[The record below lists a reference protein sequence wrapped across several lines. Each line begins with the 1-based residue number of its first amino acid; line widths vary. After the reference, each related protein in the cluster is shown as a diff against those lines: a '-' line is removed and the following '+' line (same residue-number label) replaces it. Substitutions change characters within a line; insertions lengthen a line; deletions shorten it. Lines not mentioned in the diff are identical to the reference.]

1 MDMLSRYAKV
11 TVKIGLNVQPG
22 QQVIIQAPV
31 IAMPLVRLVTD
42 EAYKAGASLVIPI
55 LNDEYMQ
62 LSRFKNTQDEKYYDV
77 GANWLEDG
85 IAKAFGDNAA
95 RLVILGNNPSYLKD
109 IDPNIVARVSR
120 SASKA
125 KSNLYGL
132 ITGGASNWSIV
143 AYATP
148 EWAKQVFPELPVD
161 QAVDK
166 LWNAIYDTT
175 RIKESDPVEAWK
187 EHNASLAKRCAY
199 LNEQNFM
206 FLHFKNDI
214 GTDVKIGLANGHI
227 WKGGCKTTKNGIT
240 NNSNMPTEEVF
251 TTPHRSQVNGVVK
264 STKPLYYNGTKIDG
278 ITATFNDGVATVTA
292 TEGETV
298 LRNLLQEDAN
308 ACRIGEIALVPYSSP
323 ISKSGIIFQETLF
336 DENASCHMAFGTSYS
351 QCISHFENETPEDL
365 VERGANK
372 SRIHTDW
379 MIGDNTTDIDGIS
392 HDGDI
397 IPLMRK
403 GEWCQ
408 KL

>member
-166 LWNAIYDTT
+166 LWNAIYQVSRKTP
-175 RIKESDPVEAWK
+175 S
-187 EHNASLAKRCAY
+187 
-199 LNEQNFM
+199 FM
-206 FLHFKNDI
+206 
-214 GTDVKIGLANGHI
+214 
-227 WKGGCKTTKNGIT
+227 
-240 NNSNMPTEEVF
+240 S
-251 TTPHRSQVNGVVK
+251 
-264 STKPLYYNGTKIDG
+264 
-278 ITATFNDGVATVTA
+278 
-292 TEGETV
+292 
-298 LRNLLQEDAN
+298 
-308 ACRIGEIALVPYSSP
+308 EI
-323 ISKSGIIFQETLF
+323 
-336 DENASCHMAFGTSYS
+336 
-351 QCISHFENETPEDL
+351 
-365 VERGANK
+365 
-372 SRIHTDW
+372 
-379 MIGDNTTDIDGIS
+379 
-392 HDGDI
+392 
-397 IPLMRK
+397 
-403 GEWCQ
+403 
-408 KL
+408 